1 MPSRAIV
8 PALVALVV
16 VVGLVHTRVKRGR
29 RLLVLRSQR
38 SALRR
43 LLSVVLLAAAGLGL
57 VASAT
62 SAKGPWDSLSSL
74 SIVLFALS
82 EMGFDLYGRPPSGR
96 CTFHEKGILTVD
108 GRRPVFSRWDEIDR
122 YEWQGD
128 TLVLH
133 FAAAGLVHVGR
144 ILALDVPSD
153 RRGDV
158 LAVVAP
164 RLRG

>member
-43 LLSVVLLAAAGLGL
+43 ALSVVFLAVAALGL

-62 SAKGPWDSLSSL
+62 SVTGPWDSLSSL
-74 SIVLFALS
+74 SIILF
-82 EMGFDLYGRPPSGR
+82 SG
-96 CTFHEKGILTVD
+96 TDDK
-108 GRRPVFSRWDEIDR
+108 
-122 YEWQGD
+122 
-128 TLVLH
+128 LH
-133 FAAAGLVHVGR
+133 AAATIAARCAPPPTATDTMSLSN
-144 ILALDVPSD
+144 DPD
-153 RRGDV
+153 RR
-158 LAVVAP
+158 
-164 RLRG
+164 LRRKPHW